1 MGITQYH
8 NHSVVVEKSREF
20 AVRIVRLYQYLCK
33 EKQEYVLSR
42 QLLRSGTSIGANIA
56 EAQCSISRKEFLSK
70 VYIAYKES
78 NETLYW
84 LDLLHDTDYL
94 SDIQYQSI
102 YADGQALCK
111 ILTSI
116 TRTVRRDAFD

>member
-1 MGITQYH
+1 MEITQYH
-8 NHSVVVEKSREF
+8 NHSVVVRKSREF

-33 EKQEYVLSR
+33 EKQEYVLSK

-56 EAQCSISRKEFLSK
+56 EAQCAISRKEFLSK

-94 SDIQYQSI
+94 SDVQYQSI
-102 YADGQALCK
+102 YTDGQALCK

>member
-70 VYIAYKES
+70 VYVAYRES

>member
-1 MGITQYH
+1 MEITQYH
-8 NHSVVVEKSREF
+8 NHSVVVRKSREF

-33 EKQEYVLSR
+33 EKQEYVLSK

-56 EAQCSISRKEFLSK
+56 EAQCAISRKEFLYK

-94 SDIQYQSI
+94 SDVQYQSI
-102 YADGQALCK
+102 YTDGQELKKSLA
-111 ILTSI
+111 SI
-116 TRTVRRDAFD
+116 TKTLREETEP

>member
-78 NETLYW
+78 NEPLYW